1 MLGWDEGSA
10 ARTTQLGCRARSG
23 RDVMLLLSGLLAMR
37 VLCWGWRVP
46 WFLCVS
52 IDEGT
57 QKLGPG

>member
-1 MLGWDEGSA
+1 
-10 ARTTQLGCRARSG
+10 
-23 RDVMLLLSGLLAMR
+23 MLLLSGLLAMR